1 MGYIANSAFTAGGV
15 KYRPGANVPELDNIS
30 ELVNIGYVVDDGI
43 PVVDSEVPSEEIETT
58 DEESKQ
64 LAEEI
69 ETTTKKPRKRRES
82 DIQGT
87 NQG

>member
-1 MGYIANSAFTAGGV
+1 MAYIANSVFSAGGV
-15 KYRPGANVPELDNIS
+15 KYRPGENVPELDNIS

-43 PVVDSEVPSEEIETT
+43 PVVESEVPSEEIETT

-69 ETTTKKPRKRRES
+69 ETTTKKPKKAERK
-82 DIQGT
+82 
-87 NQG
+87 